1 MDSAR
6 FSLPDN
12 RPATRYAPRVS
23 AAIQTLGLIA
33 GNRTLP
39 LLLAKQARAMGVNRL
54 VAVAFEGETDP
65 ALAQL
70 VDDLVWLR
78 VGQLGKLISAFTER
92 GVQHCV
98 MAGQIAPKNLFD
110 LRPDLRAVALL
121 LRLKEKNAHTLFG
134 GIADELKKDGVE
146 LISAVPWLQPLMAGP
161 GFALGKQLSDDEA
174 TDVRFGFRIAK
185 EVSRL
190 EIGQTV
196 VVKGG
201 TVLAVEGFEGTDKA
215 LARGGELAGKSGGAV
230 AVKVAKEQHDLRFDI
245 PCVGP
250 QTLEVCATNGVR
262 VLAFES
268 GRTLLLEQDVMEKL
282 VRQHGLSLVTVGDG
296 K

>member
-1 MDSAR
+1 M
-6 FSLPDN
+6 
-12 RPATRYAPRVS
+12 S
-23 AAIQTLGLIA
+23 AAIQTLGIIA

-39 LLLAKQARAMGVNRL
+39 LLLAKQARAMGITRV

-65 ALAQL
+65 ALAEL

-92 GVQHCV
+92 GVKHCV

-121 LRLKEKNAHTLFG
+121 MRLKEKNAHTIFG
-134 GIADELKKDGVE
+134 GIADELMKEGVE
-146 LISAVPWLQPLMAGP
+146 LIPAMPWLQPLMAGP
-161 GFALGKQLSDDEA
+161 GFALGKQLSDDESA
-174 TDVRFGFRIAK
+174 DVQFGFRIAK
-185 EVSRL
+185 EISRL

-250 QTLEVCATNGVR
+250 QTLEVCAASGVR
-262 VLAFES
+262 VLAFEA
-268 GRTLLLEQDVMEKL
+268 GRTLLLEQDVMERL
-282 VRQHGLSLVTVGDG
+282 VRQHGLSLVTVAA
-296 K
+296 KK

>member
-1 MDSAR
+1 M
-6 FSLPDN
+6 
-12 RPATRYAPRVS
+12 S
-23 AAIQTLGLIA
+23 AAIHTLGIIA

-39 LLLAKQARAMGVNRL
+39 FLLAKQARAMGVPRL

-65 ALAQL
+65 ALAKL
-70 VDDLVWLR
+70 VDDIVWLR

-92 GVQHCV
+92 GVKHCV

-121 LRLKEKNAHTLFG
+121 MRLKEKNAHTLFG
-134 GIADELKKDGVE
+134 GIADELQKDGVE
-146 LISAVPWLQPLMAGP
+146 LISAMPWLQPLMAGP
-161 GFALGKQLSDDEA
+161 GFTLGKKLSDDESA
-174 TDVRFGFRIAK
+174 DVRFGFRIAK

-190 EIGQTV
+190 EIGQTA

-215 LARGGELAGKSGGAV
+215 LARGGELAGKDGGAV

-250 QTLEVCATNGVR
+250 QTLEACAASGVR

-268 GRTLLLEQDVMEKL
+268 GCTLLLEQDVMEKL
-282 VRQHGLSLVTVGDG
+282 VRQHGLSLLTVVDG